1 MPQEDID
8 ALLKAREHLTVAR
21 RRWAKLLTEPFDR
34 DQRPEIAANFV
45 SIQEAIDAV
54 DRALADERGG

>member
-1 MPQEDID
+1 MSTD
-8 ALLKAREHLTVAR
+8 AMAGGKAWSAERI
-21 RRWAKLLTEPFDR
+21 FDR

-45 SIQEAIDAV
+45 SIQEAVDAV